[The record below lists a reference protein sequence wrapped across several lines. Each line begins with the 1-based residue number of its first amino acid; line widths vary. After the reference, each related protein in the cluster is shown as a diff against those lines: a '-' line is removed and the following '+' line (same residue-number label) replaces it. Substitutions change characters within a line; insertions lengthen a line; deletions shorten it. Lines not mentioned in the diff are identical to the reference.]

1 MKLLDLFRKNKAV
14 PTGHRLGW
22 EDQTRNIGGKLKAAL
37 SSQTARWALYLIA
50 RLWFKDSGVDA
61 GTVDG
66 FLLAAGPAVDWILS
80 GLDVIASFKVI
91 TGRLKA
97 RNVIRPDGTVVDV
110 SPIVDAP
117 PQDVGAILADL
128 AKGFAPGVIF
138 EPKPRAFHLNDV
150 LGQRP
155 MRKTLAVEEIEAS
168 IQKRAAAKKAAKK
181 TAPKRTARK

>member
-1 MKLLDLFRKNKAV
+1 MNLLDLFRKNKAV
-14 PTGHRLGW
+14 PTGHRLSW
-22 EDQTRNIGGKLKAAL
+22 EDQTRNIGGKLKAML
-37 SSQTARWALYLIA
+37 SSQTIRWGLYLVA
-50 RLWFKDSGVDA
+50 RLWFKDSGVASEDI
-61 GTVDG
+61 DG
-66 FLLAAGPAVDWILS
+66 FLLTAGPAVDWILS
-80 GLDVIASFKVI
+80 GLDVLASFKVI

-128 AKGFAPGVIF
+128 AKGFAPGVSF

-155 MRKTLAVEEIEAS
+155 LRRPQTVEEIEAS
-168 IQKRAAAKKAAKK
+168 AARPAKKAAKK
-181 TAPKRTARK
+181 AAPKKTARK